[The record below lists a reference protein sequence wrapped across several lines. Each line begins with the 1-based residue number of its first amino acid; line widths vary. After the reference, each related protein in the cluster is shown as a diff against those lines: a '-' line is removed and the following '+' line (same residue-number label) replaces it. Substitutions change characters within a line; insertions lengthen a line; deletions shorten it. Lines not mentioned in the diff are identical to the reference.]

1 MHHATQGSS
10 ADALQRGGMD
20 AVQRIA
26 QQLHPQLT
34 ALRRDLHR
42 HPELAYE
49 EERTSRIVADRLEQL
64 GLQVARGLAGGT
76 GVLAHLPATTAAQD
90 RPAVA
95 LRADMDALPITEETG
110 VEHASLREGV
120 MHACGHDGHTAI
132 LLGAAETL
140 SQLDHRP
147 NPVTFLFQP
156 AEESGGGGMRMRDEG
171 ALDGSIL
178 GPAVDRIFGLHGWP
192 QLPLG
197 VVATRPGPIMASTDE
212 FELTIRGRQAH
223 AAQPHLGRDPI
234 VAAAHCV
241 TALQTIVSRN
251 ADPLDAAVV
260 TIGAIHAG
268 TASNIIPEEVR
279 MLGTIRAL
287 RSALRDELL
296 EAVEKVAQRTAATFS
311 CLAEFHPYE
320 HYPVTVNDEA
330 LAERFLALAAA
341 TFGAERVERVRAPSM
356 GAEDFAYY
364 CQARPGCFCWLGLAP
379 RDGGESAPLHS
390 PRFDFN
396 DEAIPMGVAT
406 LCLAALDEEACTAG
420 C

>member
-1 MHHATQGSS
+1 
-10 ADALQRGGMD
+10 
-20 AVQRIA
+20 
-26 QQLHPQLT
+26 
-34 ALRRDLHR
+34 
-42 HPELAYE
+42 
-49 EERTSRIVADRLEQL
+49 
-64 GLQVARGLAGGT
+64 
-76 GVLAHLPATTAAQD
+76 
-90 RPAVA
+90 
-95 LRADMDALPITEETG
+95 MDALPITEETG

-212 FELTIRGRQAH
+212 FELTIRGQQAH

-241 TALQTIVSRN
+241 TALQTIVSRTV
-251 ADPLDAAVV
+251 DPLDAAVV